1 MRATQCRCRD
11 VCRIIHQ
18 RRTTLASSAALLVI
32 LLFVAEHVEALSMV
46 ASSRFGSS
54 RLRVPAAQPSVTS
67 SLVSQLAVVALKL
80 RLQDQSGVK
89 CDVTASSSD
98 LLLKGKVGPVTVKG
112 RGWQSRL
119 GLTCRAIEAT
129 VDSCDLDIGRIFNSQ
144 KLVLTTPGTLY
155 VYIVPIEYPHE
166 THVSTRCILCM
177 LEFSSW
183 NCNGC
188 S

>member
-1 MRATQCRCRD
+1 M
-11 VCRIIHQ
+11 
-18 RRTTLASSAALLVI
+18 LASSAAFLVI
-32 LLFVAEHVEALSMV
+32 LLLAIERVEALSMV
-46 ASSRFGSS
+46 ASSSFGSS
-54 RLRVPAAQPSVTS
+54 RMRVPAAQPSLTS

-129 VDSCDLDIGRIFNSQ
+129 VDSCDLDIGRVISSQ
-144 KLVLTTPGTLY
+144 KLVLTTPGTLLD
-155 VYIVPIEYPHE
+155 YIVPIESQHE
-166 THVSTRCILCM
+166 TQILRDAPCILE
-177 LEFSSW
+177 LSSW
-183 NCNGC
+183 KRND
-188 S
+188 SSQ